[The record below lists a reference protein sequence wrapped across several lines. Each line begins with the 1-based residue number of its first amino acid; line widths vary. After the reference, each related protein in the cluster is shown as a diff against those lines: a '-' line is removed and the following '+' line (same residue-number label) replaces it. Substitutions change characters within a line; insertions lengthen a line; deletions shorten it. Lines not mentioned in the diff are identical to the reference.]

1 MYEYKK
7 KLKNKEIPRGL
18 IPIGN
23 VIRFFMGEPEYIRKR
38 FLKKLILLDC
48 EDLSFTEKQDLAHK
62 IVDDYF
68 EMMKPKPGMVI

>member
-7 KLKNKEIPRGL
+7 NLRNKEIPRGM

-48 EDLSFTEKQDLAHK
+48 GDLSFTEKQDLAHEM
-62 IVDDYF
+62 IDEYF
-68 EMMKPKPGMVI
+68 FMMSPKPGMVV